1 MSSEGMGPGKY
12 RAKALSHKLGK
23 SKNNTEQVYVDFE
36 ITAGPFTGQRLGWY
50 SFFTDKTAER
60 TLESLEYAGWD
71 GESLSEMRGLGST
84 EVELVVETERNDQDN
99 REYLRVRWVNRVS
112 GGPKVL
118 LDRGQVSSL
127 ENRMKG
133 LMLQRKQ
140 KRQAERPPRES
151 GDDSYDSDFGPTD
164 YGDEPPV

>member
-1 MSSEGMGPGKY
+1 MSEGMGPGKY
-12 RAKALSHKLGK
+12 RAKALTFKFSK
-23 SKNNTEQVYVDFE
+23 SSKGTEQVYVDFE
-36 ITAGPFTGQRLGWY
+36 ITAGPFAGQRLGWY
-50 SFFTDKTAER
+50 GFFSEATAER

-71 GESLSEMRGLGST
+71 GSSLGELKGLGSK
-84 EVELVVETERNDQDN
+84 EVELVVDTEKNEKDG

-118 LDRGQVSSL
+118 LGRGEVTSL

-140 KRQAERPPRES
+140 KRASEGPTREP
-151 GDDSYDSDFGPTD
+151 GDDGFDQDFGPTE

>member
-1 MSSEGMGPGKY
+1 MSEGMGPGKY
-12 RAKALSHKLGK
+12 RAKALVHKFGK

-36 ITAGPFTGQRLGWY
+36 ITAGPFAGQRLGWY
-50 SFFTDKTAER
+50 GFFTEKTAER

-71 GESLSEMRGLGST
+71 GQSLAELKGLGSK
-84 EVELVVETERNDQDN
+84 EVELVVDLEKNEQDG

-118 LDRGQVSSL
+118 LGRGEVTSL

-133 LMLQRKQ
+133 MMLQRQQ
-140 KRQAERPPRES
+140 KRQAAGGGGREP
-151 GDDSYDSDFGPTD
+151 GDDGFDSEFGPTD